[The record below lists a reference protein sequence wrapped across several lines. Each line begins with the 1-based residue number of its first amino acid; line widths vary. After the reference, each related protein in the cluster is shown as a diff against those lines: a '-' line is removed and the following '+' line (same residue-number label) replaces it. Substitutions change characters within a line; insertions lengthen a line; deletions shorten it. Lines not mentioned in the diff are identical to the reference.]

1 MNILRSQDDA
11 APANPTPFTRG
22 IVRHAPEVAA
32 ALALKGETSPVAWPW
47 PYRDLTLGRS
57 FSHEKTRVTLR
68 PTTRAAQRR
77 MLRTILI
84 YSALLA
90 AGSLGLQWLQYQYVV
105 RAYPG
110 EVYIALVALAF
121 LGLGVWV
128 GARLFRRTPPAG
140 FEPNT
145 RVQSTLGISERELQ
159 VLELLAAGRSNKE
172 IASQLDVSPNTV
184 KTHVAKLFE
193 KLEVR
198 RRTEAILRAR
208 ELGMIR

>member
-1 MNILRSQDDA
+1 
-11 APANPTPFTRG
+11 
-22 IVRHAPEVAA
+22 
-32 ALALKGETSPVAWPW
+32 
-47 PYRDLTLGRS
+47 
-57 FSHEKTRVTLR
+57 
-68 PTTRAAQRR
+68 